1 MPVTV
6 KIANHEANLIW
17 RPEGV
22 DSSKSLLGTLHGGG
36 NPRRYYGREPEKPY
50 GDILQSSLE
59 GDKLPPVL
67 LAHKNGF
74 VNAVARAYSS
84 HHHLIIRPDDVWL
97 AIISQFS
104 LYVNKHAE
112 ELRGKFVA
120 HEGQKELLIKYENV
134 TRHTVDFADFAQNIS
149 DLISENVVDD
159 EICGW
164 IKPAFSTTTGDD
176 VVVANIMMMGTLQA
190 YFRFMCM
197 MTCGIPSVTL
207 QGTQQDYEEILRRL
221 DKLAYYGEEPDAFS
235 DLLRPVVRCFIRSF
249 DEPEHPDV
257 RSFWEKIC
265 DEHHGSGMDY
275 YSGWI
280 TAFCFW
286 NGQGER
292 QVFPGKGWLLEDMGY
307 GSVRMENVPSG
318 FTKVPVHLNDNGHEL
333 EAEMIA
339 GSVGVNCTSSG
350 KLTAK
355 GEMGLDTMQNHLG
368 WFIYEKP

>member
-1 MPVTV
+1 MPATV
-6 KIANHEANLIW
+6 KIAYHEANLIY

-22 DSSKSLLGTLHGGG
+22 DSSKSLLETLHGIDNPGRFYDEGPKKSYGG
-36 NPRRYYGREPEKPY
+36 
-50 GDILQSSLE
+50 ILQSSVE
-59 GDKLPPVL
+59 GHKLPPVL

-84 HHHLIIRPDDVWL
+84 HHHLIIRPDDIWL

-104 LYVNKHAE
+104 IYVNKHAE

-120 HEGQKELLIKYENV
+120 HEGQKELVIVYDNA
-134 TRHTVDFADFAQNIS
+134 TRHTVDFANFARQIS

-164 IKPAFSTTTGDD
+164 IKPAFSITTGDD
-176 VVVANIMMMGTLQA
+176 VVVANIMVMGTLQA
-190 YFRFMCM
+190 YFSFSCM
-197 MTCGIPSVTL
+197 MICGIPSVTL
-207 QGTQQDYEEILRRL
+207 QGTKQDYEEILRRL

-249 DEPEHPDV
+249 EEPEHPDV
-257 RSFWEKIC
+257 RRFWEMIC
-265 DEHHGSGMDY
+265 DEHRGSGMDY

-286 NGQGER
+286 NGQGKR
-292 QVFPGKGWLLEDMGY
+292 QVFPGYGYLLEDMGY
-307 GSVRMENVPSG
+307 GRVEMKDVPSG

-350 KLTAK
+350 KPSAN
-355 GEMGLDTMQNHLG
+355 GETGLDTMQNHLG